1 MSTECT
7 LQIFMDDA
15 WRDAAAL
22 TLTGDAALGIRT
34 PTLLAYETGYM
45 VDYFLRNNAAAL
57 SANQRVDLAIVNNPS
72 WPPFLVDLLPQ
83 GYGRKELLS
92 QLSRDENA
100 GPAADWDLLCA
111 GAGNPIGNIRVK
123 EAHAWAS
130 ERTSGRGRGFTL
142 DEIAARADDFNE
154 YLAQHGLFVAGSSGI
169 QGEWPKILLT
179 RARDG
184 LFYLDHALPDHE
196 AERHYIVKF
205 GRGADRALANILRAE
220 APYMQLARKLG
231 LNVHDDL
238 IPRGRALFI
247 PRFDRKVVDG
257 RVQRYAQES
266 VASVCGIA
274 RFGEVP
280 SHNAFLRKLRPL
292 ATDMAQATI
301 EYVKRDIANVV
312 LGNTDNHARNTA
324 ILRRDNGHIG
334 LTPLFDFAPMFLHPD
349 GIARRMRWEHD
360 DAGSPTWAS
369 VITQAALIAA
379 IDEAEITAAVRE
391 MIAPLSTLMEDA
403 HALGIGELIE
413 SRRLGV
419 ENHLAQLRKL

>member
-1 MSTECT
+1 
-7 LQIFMDDA
+7 MDDA
-15 WRDAAAL
+15 WRDAAVL
-22 TLTGDAALGIRT
+22 T
-34 PTLLAYETGYM
+34 
-45 VDYFLRNNAAAL
+45 
-57 SANQRVDLAIVNNPS
+57 
-72 WPPFLVDLLPQ
+72 LPQ
-83 GYGRKELLS
+83 GYGRRELLS

-100 GPAADWDLLCA
+100 GPAADWDLLGA
-111 GAGNPIGNIRVK
+111 GAGNPIGNIRGK

-142 DEIAARADDFNE
+142 EEIAARADDFNE

-205 GRGADRALANILRAE
+205 GRGADPALASILRAE
-220 APYMQLARKLG
+220 APYMRLARKLG

-238 IPRGRALFI
+238 IARERALFI
-247 PRFDRKVVDG
+247 PRFDREVVDG
-257 RVQRYAQES
+257 RVKRHAQES

-280 SHNAFLRKLRPL
+280 SHNAFLRKLLPL
-292 ATDMAQATI
+292 ASDMAKETI

-334 LTPLFDFAPMFLHPD
+334 LTSLFDFAPMFLHPD

-379 IDEAEITAAVRE
+379 IDEA
-391 MIAPLSTLMEDA
+391 
-403 HALGIGELIE
+403 
-413 SRRLGV
+413 RR
-419 ENHLAQLRKL
+419 